1 MSEQHFILF
10 HDHTTGMELY
20 NRLKERGIH
29 TIIAPTPRSI
39 SKCCGI
45 SLLVKEWDLDEIRCF
60 IAENKIDILDIV
72 SIKNDHDIYRD
83 KYC

>member
-20 NRLKERGIH
+20 NRLKEKGIN
-29 TIIAPTPRSI
+29 TTIAPTPRSI

-45 SLLVKEWDLDEIRCF
+45 SLLVKERDLDMIRCF
-60 IAENKIDILDIV
+60 IAENNIDILDIA
-72 SIKNDHDIYRD
+72 SIQNDRDIYRD

>member
-1 MSEQHFILF
+1 MALQHYILF

-20 NRLKERGIH
+20 NCLKAQGIK
-29 TIIAPTPRSI
+29 TIIAPTPRKL

-45 SLLVKEWDLDEIRCF
+45 SLFVKEQDIAAIRSF
-60 IAENKIDILDIV
+60 IQENAVDILDIAALE
-72 SIKNDHDIYRD
+72 NNHDIYRD

>member
-1 MSEQHFILF
+1 MDKQHFILF
-10 HDHTTGMELY
+10 HDHTTGMDLY
-20 NRLKERGIH
+20 NRLKEQAIH

-45 SLLVKEWDLDEIRCF
+45 SLLVKERDLDEIRCF
-60 IAENKIDILDIV
+60 IADNKIEILDIA
-72 SIKNDHDIYRD
+72 SIENDYDIHRD